1 MKQRSKL
8 NLSPRDR
15 VQKKPPPAFVLDAA
29 NDGEAEAV
37 QEEEFAVGPN
47 ARSETTDA
55 RTPADQTFAGLSAKK
70 LIRVLA
76 VVAVG
81 ALSLYLVKRRFP

>member
-1 MKQRSKL
+1 VHKK
-8 NLSPRDR
+8 SP
-15 VQKKPPPAFVLDAA
+15 PEFVLDAA

-37 QEEEFAVGPN
+37 HEEESAVGPN

-55 RTPADQTFAGLSAKK
+55 RTPADRPFAGLNAKQ

-81 ALSLYLVKRRFP
+81 ALSLYLVKRRFR